1 MKKNSKK
8 IKVIKPEIEQTQTNE
23 IKITSH
29 DISSASPKARK
40 FARELGVD
48 ISQVVG
54 SEKDGRVIEDDI
66 KKFVSSRSKDIN
78 ETKDNKTSK
87 IKNEFEHSDFGE
99 IEIKDIP
106 RVKKIIFYLSN
117 QFHGQLYLMLPIT
130 MRQTLQKWKALEV
143 LSQIFI
149 LEKKLKLLL

>member
-1 MKKNSKK
+1 M
-8 IKVIKPEIEQTQTNE
+8 IFHLT
-23 IKITSH
+23 
-29 DISSASPKARK
+29 SPKARK

-66 KKFVSSRSKDIN
+66 KKFVYSKPKDIN
-78 ETKDNKTSK
+78 ETKDNRTSK

-106 RVKKIIFYLSN
+106 RVKNY
-117 QFHGQLYLMLPIT
+117 
-130 MRQTLQKWKALEV
+130 
-143 LSQIFI
+143 
-149 LEKKLKLLL
+149 LLLI